1 MKRIEISILLSLV
14 FGAILS
20 MSAANLES
28 KAIRGSV
35 LRLHVLANSDSESD
49 QALKLKVRDRL
60 LTVSRTLYADADSRD
75 EAIARTREELPRLQA
90 EAERVL
96 RENGSQDGVRV
107 VLEDTYF
114 TTRTYGDV
122 TLPAGEYTAVRVM
135 IGQAKGHN
143 WWCVMFPPLCLSAAE
158 EEPDAAESLCLED
171 VLSGEEMDFVEG
183 GGYEPRFKC
192 VELYEAFKK
201 RCGTGNLS

>member
-1 MKRIEISILLSLV
+1 MKRIEISILLALV

-75 EAIARTREELPRLQA
+75 EAIARTREELPLLQA

>member
-1 MKRIEISILLSLV
+1 MKRIEISILLALV